1 MNNNSDTHRIG
12 GIDITEPVKK
22 DKKKPTLFKSE
33 VKIEEEFEDS
43 QHSRFTAYFGSETE
57 DQLNRKTFNALRKST

>member
-22 DKKKPTLFKSE
+22 DKKKSTLFKSE
-33 VKIEEEFEDS
+33 VKIEEE
-43 QHSRFTAYFGSETE
+43 
-57 DQLNRKTFNALRKST
+57 